1 MNLLSYLKEK
11 ASKGVLV
18 LILYC
23 GMSQYA
29 DAQDFYTTT
38 PIPKSARPDLETL
51 RGTLLSSDINPD
63 YVMLALH
70 RGAWVDG
77 TPENSLAAVQ
87 RALNNPTVDIIEI
100 DLKISKDGKVYLMH
114 DNYLQRTTNFLD
126 MHPNI
131 YGTGKDNYGKASE
144 YSWAELSK
152 LRLKNEEKTYT
163 MEKIPLLEEIIEA
176 VRDKRV
182 ILQLDINDED
192 TFKGAVKV
200 VKKAH
205 AFLFVMFKGDKTP
218 NQLIP
223 YLDSVLTEE
232 EKRQFIF
239 APFIRT
245 NSKPDDSPTGGSPTA
260 DPEGFYQQWEDWR
273 VNSCLYCIG
282 IAGLY
287 EMVFKTPADTVLFKL
302 AERIRNEGK
311 RVGIFSAQPEY
322 YRGRYFGNVNVN
334 QCCYDNP
341 ENDRRGDFDFILAP
355 NNNRKAGINGYIIT
369 DEVTTF
375 LEYFPYR
382 VIH

>member
-29 DAQDFYTTT
+29 NAQDFYTTT

-70 RGAWVDG
+70 RAAWVDG

-87 RALNNPTVDIIEI
+87 RALRNPAVDIIEI
-100 DLKISKDGKVYLMH
+100 DLKTSKDGKVYLMH

-126 MHPNI
+126 MHPRI

-152 LRLKNEEKTYT
+152 LRLKNEEKAYT
-163 MEKIPLLEEIIEA
+163 MEKIPLLEDIIEA
-176 VRDKRV
+176 VRDKGV

-192 TFKGAVKV
+192 TFQEAMKV
-200 VKKAH
+200 VQHAH
-205 AFLFVMFKGDKTP
+205 AFSFVMFKGDKTP
-218 NQLIP
+218 KELEP
-223 YLDSVLTEE
+223 YLEFLLTEE
-232 EKRQFIF
+232 EKLKFIF
-239 APFIRT
+239 APFIRA
-245 NSKPDDSPTGGSPTA
+245 NSKPDGATSA
-260 DPEGFYQQWEDWR
+260 DPMGFYQEWEDWR

-287 EMVFKTPADTVLFKL
+287 EMVFKTPADTDLFAV
-302 AERIRNEGK
+302 AERIRKEGK

-375 LEYFPYR
+375 LEYFPHR